1 MGSKVKQDRKKMVSV
16 HLRVVALSALVAVVM
31 LALSPGT
38 TALAATDVISFRIG
52 HVEPIG
58 SPMNNSMEEW
68 VKLLKERSNGRLR
81 PSNFPASQAGNFI
94 QLIDASR
101 MGTIEVTAGGL
112 DAEGKLSPVTAA
124 LGIGYLINSYEQVDR
139 IFEGPIGKML
149 AEELKKRTGVYI
161 AAYGEAG
168 FRTIASKKPILKLE
182 DLKGKKIRVPEGPIN
197 IRLLQLLGGNATP
210 VAYAEI
216 YISLQT
222 GVVDAADVNIPET
235 FGYKLYEP
243 TGHIILSSHWYQNKP
258 IRVNARWLDGL
269 PADLR
274 KIFIDT
280 AVEVFARQRKANRTA
295 TDEYIQ
301 KMKALGVKFYEAED
315 KAAWIKAGVQ
325 QQEEYMKEYPEAADL
340 IKQIRALK

>member
-1 MGSKVKQDRKKMVSV
+1 LAGLVVVSLFFFLPEMEV
-16 HLRVVALSALVAVVM
+16 
-31 LALSPGT
+31 
-38 TALAATDVISFRIG
+38 LAATDVISFRIG

-68 VKLLKERSNGRLR
+68 VKLMRERSNGRLR

-124 LGIGYLINSYEQVDR
+124 LGIGYLIDSYEHADK

-168 FRTIASKKPILKLE
+168 FRTIASKKPIQKLE

-243 TGHIILSSHWYQNKP
+243 TGHITLCSHWYQNKP

-280 AVEVFARQRKANRTA
+280 AVEAFAKQRKNNRTM

-301 KMKALGVKFYEAED
+301 KMKALGVKFYEVED

-340 IKQIRALK
+340 IKQVRALK